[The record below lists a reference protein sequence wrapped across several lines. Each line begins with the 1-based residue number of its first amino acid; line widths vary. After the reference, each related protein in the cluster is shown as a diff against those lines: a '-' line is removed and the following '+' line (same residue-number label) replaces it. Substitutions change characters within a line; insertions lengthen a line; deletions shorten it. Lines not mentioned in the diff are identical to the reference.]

1 MEEIISVFGINWKLL
16 IIQGVNF
23 GLLLVLLW
31 YVLYRPVLSMIND
44 RQAKIE
50 EGVQNAQKAE
60 ERLSIIESEKEH
72 IIQDANVKAE
82 TLVQEGK
89 IRAGEKESE
98 LVKEAQEKSER
109 IVKDAEMRSEELAR
123 KAEEESRAEVA
134 RLAVLGAEKILR
146 G

>member
-16 IIQGVNF
+16 IVQGVNF

-31 YVLYRPVLSMIND
+31 YVLYRPVLRIINE
-44 RQAKIE
+44 RQVKIE
-50 EGVQNAQKAE
+50 EGVRNAEVAK
-60 ERLSIIESEKEH
+60 ERLSAIDSEKEH
-72 IIQDANVKAE
+72 IIHSANSKAE

-89 IRAGEKESE
+89 VRADEKERE

-109 IVKDAEMRSEELAR
+109 IIKDAEMRSEEIAR

-146 G
+146 R